1 MRCGGIQAPARFAAL
16 WAPIR
21 ASGGVGITR
30 ATNAAPSPFQ
40 NVFEHPASGGQVAL
54 GQ

>member
-21 ASGGVGITR
+21 ASGRVGITQV
-30 ATNAAPSPFQ
+30 ANGAPSLFQ

-54 GQ
+54 GR